1 MKKILLLAL
10 NIITVSLSQPIQQT
24 AWVTQDGSIPIA
36 VLPFKTETQTI
47 STDKPWEVIANDFD
61 FSDKIDCKRIE
72 VIDSAKFIEHSTSLY
87 VSGDYR
93 SVGDSVYLDIKLN
106 DINSGEMLLGKSY
119 AITKRALRTVSH
131 RFANYVIER
140 IFLEKGPFETK
151 ILYTRYNDSGKNVYI
166 MDYDGA
172 NSRAIT
178 QNGMNIMPTFVS
190 NDQFMWVSFRRGKP
204 DIYSG
209 FFRRQN
215 ITPFNATRKIEA
227 SPDYSPVRGRVVY
240 SSTRTGNSE
249 IYTANLDGSN
259 REKLTVSPYI
269 DASPAWSPNGHHIA
283 FISDRSGNPQLYVM
297 DYSGANLRRLTY
309 SGFHDAP
316 TWSPD
321 GKKIAFTAQVDG
333 KFDIFTMDLD
343 GSNETIISGVLPG
356 SNRYPVWSPDGSQ
369 IIFVNSRGAINNI
382 YRIPANGEGV
392 AVPLTKTGDAEMP
405 AWSFIEE

>member
-1 MKKILLLAL
+1 MKKILLLAISVTTL
-10 NIITVSLSQPIQQT
+10 LVAQPIQQT

-36 VLPFKTETQTI
+36 VLPFETTTGVI
-47 STDKPWEVIANDFD
+47 TTNKPWEVIANDFE
-61 FSDKIDCKRIE
+61 FSNKIDMKRIATL
-72 VIDSAKFIEHSTSLY
+72 DSASFISNNTSLY

-93 SVGDSVYLDIKLN
+93 VVGDSVYLDMRLS
-106 DINSGEMLLGKSY
+106 DITTGEMLLGKSY
-119 AITKRALRTVSH
+119 AITSRALRTVAH

-151 ILYTRYNDSGKNVYI
+151 ILYTRYNASGKNIYI

-178 QNGMNIMPTFVS
+178 QSGMNIMPTFVS
-190 NDQFMWVSFRRGKP
+190 NDQFLWVSFRRGKP

-227 SPDYSPVRGRVVY
+227 SPNYSPIRGRVVY

-249 IYTANLDGSN
+249 IYTASLDGSD

-269 DASPAWSPNGHHIA
+269 DASPVWSPNGHHIA

-297 DYSGANLRRLTY
+297 DYSGANLRRLTF

-316 TWSPD
+316 TWAPD
-321 GKKIAFTAQVDG
+321 GKKIAFTAQHNG
-333 KFDIFTMDLD
+333 KFDIFTIDLD
-343 GSNETIISGVLPG
+343 GSNETKISGVLPG

-369 IIFVNSRGAINNI
+369 IIFVNSRGAMSNI
-382 YRIPANGEGV
+382 YRIPANGEGA
-392 AVPLTKTGDAEMP
+392 AVPITTTGDAEMP